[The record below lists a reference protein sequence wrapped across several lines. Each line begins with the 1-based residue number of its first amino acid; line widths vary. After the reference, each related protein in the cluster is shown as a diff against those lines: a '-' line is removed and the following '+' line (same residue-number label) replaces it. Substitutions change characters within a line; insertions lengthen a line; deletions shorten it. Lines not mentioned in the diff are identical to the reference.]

1 VSGFSNH
8 YAGAMTA
15 QHVASLAAEAAS
27 VAPTS
32 AGRLNAA
39 LAPPKPLTQREQLTQ
54 QALRAELTSEQEG
67 SRSEA
72 ASRGGSEAASHPPGP
87 GQTAKSE
94 SGASTAAVPGSPVVR
109 EAAPRP
115 VSGKLLAATAG
126 GCVFLALALGQQ
138 ALAKFGRGAA
148 GGGAGEEEEERRP
161 RHPGRGTDL
170 SWEESRLG
178 SAPQLRGGGLGALQ
192 QGEHMSVGDGHGL
205 SRDPYGDA
213 AQYAYGEE
221 DGDEDGNGEWDAAG
235 AHGGEAQAWQ
245 GEFPHQE
252 QVDGHTRGGAAGWDE
267 RRPRA
272 VNVHYGGVFGED
284 DIPISV
290 RGFACI

>member
-1 VSGFSNH
+1 
-8 YAGAMTA
+8 MTA
-15 QHVASLAAEAAS
+15 QHMASLAAEAAS

-54 QALRAELTSEQEG
+54 QALRAALTSEQEG

-72 ASRGGSEAASHPPGP
+72 ASRGGSEAATRPPGP
-87 GQTAKSE
+87 GQTAEKQP
-94 SGASTAAVPGSPVVR
+94 GVSTAAVPDSPVVR

-115 VSGKLLAATAG
+115 VGGKLLAATAG

-138 ALAKFGRGAA
+138 ALAKFGRGA
-148 GGGAGEEEEERRP
+148 GRGAGDEEEERRQ
-161 RHPGRGTDL
+161 RHPGLGADL

-205 SRDPYGDA
+205 SRAPYGDA

-235 AHGGEAQAWQ
+235 AHGGEAQAWH
-245 GEFPHQE
+245 GEFPHQGE
-252 QVDGHTRGGAAGWDE
+252 VDGHTRGGAAGWDE

-272 VNVHYGGVFGED
+272 VNVHHGGVFGED

-290 RGFACI
+290 RGFAAVFETV